1 MDLVIIFDMHTQVQA
16 YFVNPS
22 IGTTHLN
29 FPSDCVKTHVHIS
42 SKLLECKG
50 FKCSF
55 FLLLLLQGVLLPF
68 YFQHK

>member
-1 MDLVIIFDMHTQVQA
+1 MDLVIIFNMSTQVQA

-42 SKLLECKG
+42 SKLGECKG

-55 FLLLLLQGVLLPF
+55 FLLFLFQGVLLPF
-68 YFQHK
+68 YFQDK